1 MRQTSIISPSLL
13 ASDWSRFYEEANAV
27 INAGA
32 DWLHLDVMD
41 GQFVPPI
48 TFGPGVISALKKR
61 LNFFADV
68 HLMIE
73 NPEQQL
79 EAFVDAGADLV
90 TVHIEATK
98 HIHRTINEIKRLG
111 AKAGVALNPGTPL
124 TQILPILSEIDL
136 LLVMT
141 VNPGW
146 GGQKFIPATLE
157 KISEAS
163 VHLKQYG
170 KGIFLEVDGGIT
182 EATAVKAAAAGA
194 NVLVAGSAIY
204 GQDNYEEAIRKLRQ

>member
-1 MRQTSIISPSLL
+1 MKPTLLIAPSLL
-13 ASDWSRFYEEANAV
+13 ASDWGRFNEEASAV

-32 DWLHLDVMD
+32 DWLHLDIMD

-48 TFGPGVISALKKR
+48 TFGPGVLSSLKKK

-79 EAFVDAGADLV
+79 EAFVDAGANLI

-124 TQILPILSEIDL
+124 TQILPILGEVDL

-146 GGQKFIPATLE
+146 GGQKFIPSTLE

-163 VHLKQYG
+163 EHLKRCG
-170 KGIFLEVDGGIT
+170 KKMFLEVDGGIT
-182 EATAVKAAAAGA
+182 ETTAITATAAGA

-204 GQDNYEEAIRKLRQ
+204 GQSNYEDAIRKLRK